1 MFELVVNVPFSM
13 LIAGQTSTVPTDA
26 AIYVDGSL
34 TTTPV
39 VTAVPG
45 TDNRWKLT
53 FTPTSSG
60 THSVYA
66 FGIVQATF
74 KAVNKSLYDYL
85 LNLEDDALGSWTW
98 NKSTG
103 LMTVLRQNGNQ
114 LCTFDVKDSL
124 TEASKERL

>member
-1 MFELVVNVPFSM
+1 M
-13 LIAGQTSTVPTDA
+13 LIAGPANTVPTDA
-26 AIYVDGSL
+26 AIYVDGVFVTSP
-34 TTTPV
+34 T
-39 VTAVPG
+39 VTAVAG

-60 THSVYA
+60 TYSVYA
-66 FGIVQATF
+66 FGVVQSTL
-74 KAVNKSLYDYL
+74 KTVNKSLYDYL

-114 LCTFDVKDSL
+114 LCTFDVQDSL